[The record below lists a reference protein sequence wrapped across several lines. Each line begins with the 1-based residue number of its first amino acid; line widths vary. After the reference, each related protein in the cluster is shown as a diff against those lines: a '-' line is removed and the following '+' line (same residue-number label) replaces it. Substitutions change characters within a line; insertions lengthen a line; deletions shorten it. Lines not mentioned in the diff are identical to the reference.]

1 MQTFLIELQHLNPSY
16 QAIVIKDILSGSL
29 ATPL

>member
-1 MQTFLIELQHLNPSY
+1 MQTFLIELRHLNPSY
-16 QAIVIKDILSGSL
+16 QAIVIKDILSGSF